1 MSSPERN
8 PVQKVI
14 AFLGSLRLTVVLL
27 VLSIALVFFGTLDRE
42 IRKRW
47 GLL

>member
-1 MSSPERN
+1 MI
-8 PVQKVI
+8 VI
-14 AFLGSLRLTVVLL
+14 LVIGIVVD
-27 VLSIALVFFGTLDRE
+27 LVFFGTLDRE